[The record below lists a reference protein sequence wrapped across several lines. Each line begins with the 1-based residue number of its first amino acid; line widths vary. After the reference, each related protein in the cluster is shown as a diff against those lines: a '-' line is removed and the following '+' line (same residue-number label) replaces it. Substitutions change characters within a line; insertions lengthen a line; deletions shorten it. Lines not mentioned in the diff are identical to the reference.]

1 MAPRATWKGY
11 IKLAELAF
19 PISLYAAATTSKRV
33 SFHILNRKT
42 GNRVHR
48 EYVDEETEKPVEK
61 EQQVK
66 GYETSK
72 GQYVILDPEEVA
84 SAVPESDKTI
94 RIEGFIPCPEVDTVY
109 LDKPY
114 FLAPPD
120 GIFADS
126 FAVMR
131 EGMRK
136 KKVAAIGS
144 AVLFRRV
151 RKLMLRP
158 QGPGLVAHTLNF
170 DYEVRPAEEVF
181 RDLPDIKI
189 EGEMLELAKHIIGT
203 KAGSFDPREFDDR
216 YDQALAELV
225 KAKMEG
231 REIKRPAPRKEP
243 KVASLLDALRESA
256 KATGASA
263 AKGKPAPARKKA
275 AGARAGAKKPD
286 SAQRRKAG

>member
-19 PISLYAAATTSKRV
+19 PVSLYAAATTSKRV

-48 EYVDEETEKPVEK
+48 QYIDEETEKPVEK

-66 GYETSK
+66 GYETAK
-72 GQYVILDPEEVA
+72 GQYIVLEPEEIA
-84 SAVPESDKTI
+84 GAVPESDKTI
-94 RIEGFIPCPEVDTVY
+94 RIEAFIECPEVDTVY
-109 LDKPY
+109 FDKPY
-114 FLAPPD
+114 YLAPAD

-131 EGMRK
+131 EGMKK
-136 KKVAAIGS
+136 KKVAALGS

-158 QGPGLVAHTLNF
+158 EGPGLVAHTLNF
-170 DYEVRPAEEVF
+170 DYEVRPAEDVF
-181 RDLPDIKI
+181 RDLPDIRI

-203 KAGSFDPREFDDR
+203 KAGKFDPRAFDDR

-225 KAKMEG
+225 RAKMEG
-231 REIKRPAPRKEP
+231 REIKRPKPPKET
-243 KVASLLDALRESA
+243 KVTSLLDALRESA
-256 KATGASA
+256 KASGKA
-263 AKGKPAPARKKA
+263 AGKPAPARKKA
-275 AGARAGAKKPD
+275 TGSRARKQPD